1 MSLVPVKVPREL
13 LAVQQTVLEEYVRSR
28 LLQFIRGMG
37 TRILQLAPELPPA
50 LVDRAVRDVL
60 EVLPQP
66 DYGQVSVE
74 MLELQLVFR
83 HDCLALGCNEPQ
95 CVLCQHNSQRRCSVN
110 FAKKY
115 LVNDTM
121 VARCGAGIRV
131 EVVDRA
137 SGKVYNGDLP
147 DVCLELFV
155 LDGAQY
161 DQRFLGEAGRA
172 LLASGGEEADA
183 QLEACTLLTNNKAAP
198 LITSTA
204 GCRADAQGRLLLQT
218 QAGRV
223 VLPDVTVT
231 DSSEALL
238 SGRKPPFRLVAR
250 AKHSDGRRLR
260 IRHAVS
266 EPFVVA
272 TRRVRASHKVEIPG
286 MDDAVSKL
294 DHMGRET
301 VRKLGDLAAAAA
313 QAGINL
319 GLEPE
324 LTRIEKVGEFKALAL
339 RADADGHLRQQLQ
352 ALLKLPK
359 DKWEEAAEHAKRAVL
374 PDNRMR
380 AWYADP
386 STLEL
391 GLLFPCRLGL
401 VDLKRPEALLQR
413 AVDAAGNFKVEVVTQ
428 LRQNP
433 LQRDVVRQL
442 LPQAEASW
450 WAPGHVGWTIFP
462 ADTDNFEVSSRLAG
476 IPAFDLH
483 AICSAADVTPRFST
497 AGFAAPDMQLQA
509 MMQSRSLT
517 EGMIAAITAAY
528 EANQCPSDILDV
540 LQTHIAEDPTAAA
553 GTATGG
559 AGTARA
565 TEVAT
570 SEQDHD
576 TDSTSSSSGGSS
588 SAGRASPVAG
598 LKRRHSAAVERYSH
612 SSGGDCMGENDVA
625 APGAAAAAA
634 AAAATSPFS
643 TSGASRAALRANK
656 QQQQQRARGSD
667 ASAPPGA
674 KRPASFSGAINM
686 HRGGMAAAAAAGVI
700 PDADV
705 SCQEAGQAA
714 VTSRRPASFSDAHTR
729 SLLQCVR
736 ELPERRLAAAAAA
749 AAAAAELE
757 EPHPFYQQL
766 KRDSRQGAAGGS
778 LARAGSN
785 AAAALHPAPSVEMM
799 EGLSMGLDTLPSMD
813 AAAER
818 DNMQRG
824 GTPAAA
830 AAAAK
835 GGAGGLAGGGSGLG
849 AAAGVNVSMD
859 VGPFLDE
866 VEAADELRQA

>member
-110 FAKKY
+110 FVKKY

-137 SGKVYNGDLP
+137 SGKVYDGDLP

-161 DQRFLGEAGRA
+161 DQRFLGEAGRT

-497 AGFAAPDMQLQA
+497 AGFAAPDMQDL
-509 MMQSRSLT
+509 
-517 EGMIAAITAAY
+517 G
-528 EANQCPSDILDV
+528 
-540 LQTHIAEDPTAAA
+540 
-553 GTATGG
+553 
-559 AGTARA
+559 
-565 TEVAT
+565 
-570 SEQDHD
+570 
-576 TDSTSSSSGGSS
+576 
-588 SAGRASPVAG
+588 
-598 LKRRHSAAVERYSH
+598 
-612 SSGGDCMGENDVA
+612 
-625 APGAAAAAA
+625 
-634 AAAATSPFS
+634 
-643 TSGASRAALRANK
+643 
-656 QQQQQRARGSD
+656 
-667 ASAPPGA
+667 
-674 KRPASFSGAINM
+674 
-686 HRGGMAAAAAAGVI
+686 
-700 PDADV
+700 
-705 SCQEAGQAA
+705 
-714 VTSRRPASFSDAHTR
+714 
-729 SLLQCVR
+729 
-736 ELPERRLAAAAAA
+736 
-749 AAAAAELE
+749 
-757 EPHPFYQQL
+757 
-766 KRDSRQGAAGGS
+766 
-778 LARAGSN
+778 
-785 AAAALHPAPSVEMM
+785 
-799 EGLSMGLDTLPSMD
+799 MD

-824 GTPAAA
+824 GAPAAAAAA

-835 GGAGGLAGGGSGLG
+835 GGAGGLAGGGSGSG
-849 AAAGVNVSMD
+849 AAAGVDVSMD